1 MKYDIQI
8 NPYNPVEY
16 LACCGVFEILARF
29 DALAVSWWE
38 LEGQSRC
45 CLETQVDEAALL
57 HCLSQT
63 LTDWS
68 AWQSSTSE
76 MPETEEQDNAMDE
89 TEDTPEEDDRA
100 ESNEG
105 ILFSP
110 SFYLDD
116 QVATLNLDWW
126 YETLKPNKEIGKKS
140 AWKMYAG
147 QLTAENITHKMI
159 EVATTTLQKQ
169 PVSGIST
176 LLKLS
181 AGMKRRFGFDP
192 RSSRNALDTGFSAND
207 LKMPVATYPF
217 VEMLAGIGAHY
228 FFAHRTK
235 QGGGITSSRGWVSDD
250 AFQYALWQ
258 IPLPIALARLAATGT
273 AIQRDQLVLLEA
285 GRAWRKDYANF
296 KVAKTAVWP
305 DNPAREAKKKPK
317 L

>member
-1 MKYDIQI
+1 
-8 NPYNPVEY
+8 
-16 LACCGVFEILARF
+16 
-29 DALAVSWWE
+29 
-38 LEGQSRC
+38 
-45 CLETQVDEAALL
+45 
-57 HCLSQT
+57 
-63 LTDWS
+63 
-68 AWQSSTSE
+68 
-76 MPETEEQDNAMDE
+76 
-89 TEDTPEEDDRA
+89 
-100 ESNEG
+100 
-105 ILFSP
+105 
-110 SFYLDD
+110 
-116 QVATLNLDWW
+116 
-126 YETLKPNKEIGKKS
+126 
-140 AWKMYAG
+140 
-147 QLTAENITHKMI
+147 
-159 EVATTTLQKQ
+159 
-169 PVSGIST
+169 
-176 LLKLS
+176 
-181 AGMKRRFGFDP
+181 MKRRFGFDP